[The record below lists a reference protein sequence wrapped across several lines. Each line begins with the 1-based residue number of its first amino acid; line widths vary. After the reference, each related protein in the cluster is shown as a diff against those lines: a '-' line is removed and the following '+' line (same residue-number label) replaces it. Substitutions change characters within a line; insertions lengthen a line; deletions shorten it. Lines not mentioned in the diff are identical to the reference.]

1 MDPADAAPVLR
12 ELSVQGEMLERH
24 EKMMKHVVEEQTVL
38 RQLVAELKGIL
49 LTPPGA
55 AADAPPPG
63 QSLSTAAASPLPPSP
78 PTLQRE
84 HPLPAPEKFSGDLD
98 KSRGFLTQ
106 CSFIFREQPRSYFSD
121 GAKVGLMV
129 ESMTGRALQWA
140 QAVVSM
146 QPAIS
151 YEDFLCKFRCVFDK
165 GSSADSAAHRMFS
178 LKQGWRS
185 VADFSIDFWIL
196 AEETGW
202 QENALRGAFINGLNE
217 NLKRELASRE
227 LPKSL
232 SALVNVCIQLD
243 EHRREFGRRP
253 AGGSKTSA
261 GPSLEWRREWEEQP
275 LEEEQPMQ
283 IGRAS
288 FRSVARRRRPQGG
301 ECFTCGKRGHFSDKC
316 PESGKDAAR
325 Q

>member
-1 MDPADAAPVLR
+1 
-12 ELSVQGEMLERH
+12 
-24 EKMMKHVVEEQTVL
+24 MKHVVEEQTVL

-55 AADAPPPG
+55 AADAPSPG
-63 QSLSTAAASPLPPSP
+63 PSLSTAAASPLPPSP

-165 GSSADSAAHRMFS
+165 GSS
-178 LKQGWRS
+178 
-185 VADFSIDFWIL
+185 
-196 AEETGW
+196 
-202 QENALRGAFINGLNE
+202 
-217 NLKRELASRE
+217 
-227 LPKSL
+227 
-232 SALVNVCIQLD
+232 
-243 EHRREFGRRP
+243 
-253 AGGSKTSA
+253 TS
-261 GPSLEWRREWEEQP
+261 EEQC
-275 LEEEQPMQ
+275 L
-283 IGRAS
+283 
-288 FRSVARRRRPQGG
+288 
-301 ECFTCGKRGHFSDKC
+301 HFS
-316 PESGKDAAR
+316 PVE
-325 Q
+325 QEI

>member
-1 MDPADAAPVLR
+1 MNPADAAPVLR
-12 ELSVQGEMLERH
+12 ELSIQGEMLERH

-55 AADAPPPG
+55 AADAPSPG
-63 QSLSTAAASPLPPSP
+63 PSLST
-78 PTLQRE
+78 

-106 CSFIFREQPRSYFSD
+106 CSFIFRE
-121 GAKVGLMV
+121 
-129 ESMTGRALQWA
+129 
-140 QAVVSM
+140 
-146 QPAIS
+146 
-151 YEDFLCKFRCVFDK
+151 
-165 GSSADSAAHRMFS
+165 H
-178 LKQGWRS
+178 
-185 VADFSIDFWIL
+185 
-196 AEETGW
+196 
-202 QENALRGAFINGLNE
+202 
-217 NLKRELASRE
+217 
-227 LPKSL
+227 
-232 SALVNVCIQLD
+232 ALVNVCIQLD
-243 EHRREFGRRP
+243 EHRHEFGRRP

>member
-1 MDPADAAPVLR
+1 VCLLR
-12 ELSVQGEMLERH
+12 GCVATGDVRPGSSATLS
-24 EKMMKHVVEEQTVL
+24 EQTVL

-55 AADAPPPG
+55 AADAPSPG
-63 QSLSTAAASPLPPSP
+63 PSLST
-78 PTLQRE
+78 

-185 VADFSIDFWIL
+185 VRLADRRRAPAPAYQVGQQVRFSLPRSMRIHNVFHVSQVRPVRTSPLCPPSGPPPPARIIDGSPPYSVSRIL
-196 AEETGW
+196 
-202 QENALRGAFINGLNE
+202 
-217 NLKRELASRE
+217 
-227 LPKSL
+227 
-232 SALVNVCIQLD
+232 D
-243 EHRREFGRRP
+243 
-253 AGGSKTSA
+253 
-261 GPSLEWRREWEEQP
+261 
-275 LEEEQPMQ
+275 
-283 IGRAS
+283 
-288 FRSVARRRRPQGG
+288 ARRRG
-301 ECFTCGKRGHFSDKC
+301 RGFQFLVDWEGTVRKSVLGCRAPRFSML
-316 PESGKDAAR
+316 PW
-325 Q
+325 

>member
-1 MDPADAAPVLR
+1 FHINISQKDQAPALCALPQGNTPATYMDPADAAPVLR
-12 ELSVQGEMLERH
+12 ELSIQGEMLERH

-55 AADAPPPG
+55 AADAPSPG
-63 QSLSTAAASPLPPSP
+63 PSLST
-78 PTLQRE
+78 RE

-98 KSRGFLTQ
+98 KSCGFLTQ

-165 GSSADSAAHRMFS
+165 GSSIR
-178 LKQGWRS
+178 
-185 VADFSIDFWIL
+185 
-196 AEETGW
+196 EERRHCLRKSYGHK
-202 QENALRGAFINGLNE
+202 RGARKGLSTMDYFGF
-217 NLKRELASRE
+217 AS
-227 LPKSL
+227 L
-232 SALVNVCIQLD
+232 
-243 EHRREFGRRP
+243 
-253 AGGSKTSA
+253 
-261 GPSLEWRREWEEQP
+261 
-275 LEEEQPMQ
+275 
-283 IGRAS
+283 
-288 FRSVARRRRPQGG
+288 
-301 ECFTCGKRGHFSDKC
+301 
-316 PESGKDAAR
+316 
-325 Q
+325 